1 MCVSAEDMSC
11 EVFLGAGQAKSLGG
25 LDRDWPRDN
34 HVPYPCHFRDRVSLA
49 LCLSM
54 PWPTSPKKSKCL
66 ANLRTQG
73 NADQKRNKNQRNA
86 TSIEIATRAADHF
99 TRLYYSAYDSSTRV
113 DDLPNFY
120 RPNSAVSWNGNPY
133 EGAQGVRD
141 LVAKMP
147 KTQHE
152 VQSFDC
158 HPIPGGLTHGYAP
171 AGPLLTQET
180 GSQPPSLLIT
190 VSGNVTHGGGPGAN
204 PPSTHKKVI
213 EGHPRVFSQTF
224 MLVPDNTAA
233 TKVGEVAKYY
243 IIADTM
249 RFVG

>member
-1 MCVSAEDMSC
+1 VTRPGTDD
-11 EVFLGAGQAKSLGG
+11 F
-25 LDRDWPRDN
+25 PRVV
-34 HVPYPCHFRDRVSLA
+34 HKVTLA
-49 LCLSM
+49 LRFALL
-54 PWPTSPKKSKCL
+54 PWPTSPKKSKVSSVYTSLEMSECWP
-66 ANLRTQG
+66 TF
-73 NADQKRNKNQRNA
+73 
-86 TSIEIATRAADHF
+86 SIEIATRAADHF
-99 TRLYYSAYDSSTRV
+99 TRLYYSAYDSSTRI

-133 EGAQGVRD
+133 EGSQGVRD
-141 LVAKMP
+141 LISKMP

-158 HPIPGGLTHGYAP
+158 HPIPGAWHP
-171 AGPLLTQET
+171 AISSTLSLLTVET

-190 VSGNVTHGGGPGAN
+190 VSGNVTHGSGPGAN
-204 PPSTHKKVI
+204 PAMTPKKNI

-224 MLVPDNTAA
+224 MLVPDNTSPP
-233 TKVGEVAKYY
+233 KVGEVAKYY